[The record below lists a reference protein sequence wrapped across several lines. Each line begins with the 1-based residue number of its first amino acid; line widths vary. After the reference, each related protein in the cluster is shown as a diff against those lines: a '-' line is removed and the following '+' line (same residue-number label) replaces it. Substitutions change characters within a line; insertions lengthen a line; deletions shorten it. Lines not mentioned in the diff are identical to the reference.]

1 MISNCTKLY
10 FPDTLTCWMSLWEPT
25 EGCLASVWL
34 AAVDS
39 GSTVT
44 ADIGQAYRHSRRY
57 LLSWLSRS
65 WWIYRSHLTSAGCL
79 EWKWGEPWWM
89 DDNVLVVHVGGAVE
103 SFPEM
108 RLSCLTCSRLKT
120 CDQYVLSVFILSCP
134 VLSYPPHLSSGQ
146 AGAAVLSE
154 LQADFHAGG
163 RPRPNTQH
171 QGSAPQIRQRARTV
185 QWRLGESQKVC
196 VMFLCSMFLF
206 FRIENIMSPKLDTK
220 VFPATTRSA
229 FSTSCFEHFA
239 REAILSLVAI
249 NIWLTFNRLLAWFRL
264 KSMLQLHKREIL
276 ISCSYLN
283 DH

>member
-1 MISNCTKLY
+1 MFWMLCEFLFEHVLTNIVVFCASRPPYKQYHSLEYTLIIYSCKRY
-10 FPDTLTCWMSLWEPT
+10 FPDMLTCWISLFEPT

-65 WWIYRSHLTSAGCL
+65 WWIYRSHLTSAGCP

-89 DDNVLVVHVGGAVE
+89 DDNVRVVHVGGAVE
-103 SFPEM
+103 SFPET
-108 RLSCLTCSRLKT
+108 RISCLTCSRLKT
-120 CDQYVLSVFILSCP
+120 CDQYVLSVFIPSCP
-134 VLSYPPHLSSGQ
+134 VLSPPTCHFSGQ

-196 VMFLCSMFLF
+196 VSF
-206 FRIENIMSPKLDTK
+206 
-220 VFPATTRSA
+220 
-229 FSTSCFEHFA
+229 
-239 REAILSLVAI
+239 
-249 NIWLTFNRLLAWFRL
+249 
-264 KSMLQLHKREIL
+264 
-276 ISCSYLN
+276 
-283 DH
+283 